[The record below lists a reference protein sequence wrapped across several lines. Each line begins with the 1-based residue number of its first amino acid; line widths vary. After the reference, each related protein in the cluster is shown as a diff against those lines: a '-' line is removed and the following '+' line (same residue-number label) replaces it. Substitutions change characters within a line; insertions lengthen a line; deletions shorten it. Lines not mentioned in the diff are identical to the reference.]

1 MPRLMIRYLPISIL
15 FLLISSCSLQ
25 TTKDLLVKEISQNE
39 IENPYFSDQDQD
51 YVYKAKIDVYGK
63 NFGGILIIK
72 KTGIKR
78 HRVVF
83 TTEFGNKLFDF
94 LYDNEVIIK
103 NFVIE
108 ELDKKFIVNTLQEDF
123 KLLISEKH
131 KVVKQFDSEKEDVFK
146 TNDGNRYNFYF
157 INKNSHTLDKIISAT
172 KSNEKVAILF
182 SNIDAQLVNSILI
195 NHKNIKLNIALE
207 RFKKD

>member
-1 MPRLMIRYLPISIL
+1 MMRYLPISIL

-25 TTKDLLVKEISQNE
+25 TTKDLVVKEISQNE
-39 IENPYFSDQDQD
+39 IENLYFSDQEKD
-51 YVYKAKIDVYGK
+51 YVYKAKINVYGK

-72 KTGIKR
+72 KIGINS

-123 KLLISEKH
+123 KLLISEKN
-131 KVVKQFDSEKEDVFK
+131 KVVKQFDSENEVVFK
-146 TNDGNRYNFYF
+146 TNDENRYNFYF
-157 INKNSHTLDKIISAT
+157 INKNSHTLDKIVSAS
-172 KSNEKVAILF
+172 KSKEKVAILF
-182 SNIDAQLVNSILI
+182 SNIEVQMVNSILI

>member
-1 MPRLMIRYLPISIL
+1 MIRYLPISIL